1 MATAVYGAAYHRAE
15 EATADARHERHYARQ
30 VAHLERLLDGSGRRL
45 LDVGCGA
52 GAFLRFGRDRGWD
65 VDGTDL
71 VVTDWARASGAR
83 LWEGELPAIEFGDA
97 RYDVV
102 RFNHVLEHTRDPLL
116 ELRRARR
123 LVTPG
128 GLLLVGVPNVAGL
141 NPRLKS
147 WQSRVGLKR
156 KRWRHYAALHHLWFF
171 TPATLRRLAEAAA
184 FEVVRWE
191 TPRHGPAGKVG
202 RPDTCVSRRARDR
215 ARRQPAGPLRSRS
228 LTCVGAGRPAVP
240 CLVCNNRPTMPDERP
255 MFLHPPWMV
264 GIMLILGVLSLVVGL
279 TLDPFWLVMGSP
291 AILTLAVYVGVRI
304 VLWRRAGRRHTLDT
318 GTREP
323 GPWNR
328 PPPAA
333 AARTDDPGRRR
344 RRGRGR
350 G

>member
-1 MATAVYGAAYHRAE
+1 MTDTPPTPPSGSLFGRPLADVALALPDREPVLCPLCTRPPSRFAVDFQGLHLARCVSCGLQFHSPRPVLEQMATAVYGAAYHRAE

-191 TPRHGPAGKVG
+191 TPVMDRPGRSDALTRVFRAVLETGRAGSLL
-202 RPDTCVSRRARDR
+202 DLYARAR
-215 ARRQPAGPLRSRS
+215 
-228 LTCVGAGRPAVP
+228 
-240 CLVCNNRPTMPDERP
+240 
-255 MFLHPPWMV
+255 
-264 GIMLILGVLSLVVGL
+264 
-279 TLDPFWLVMGSP
+279 
-291 AILTLAVYVGVRI
+291 
-304 VLWRRAGRRHTLDT
+304 
-318 GTREP
+318 
-323 GPWNR
+323 
-328 PPPAA
+328 
-333 AARTDDPGRRR
+333 
-344 RRGRGR
+344 
-350 G
+350 